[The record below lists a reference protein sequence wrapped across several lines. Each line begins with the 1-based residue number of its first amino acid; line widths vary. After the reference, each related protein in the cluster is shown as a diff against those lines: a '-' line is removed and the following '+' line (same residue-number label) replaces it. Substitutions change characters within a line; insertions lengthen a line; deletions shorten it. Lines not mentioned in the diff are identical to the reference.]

1 MVFEVVYM
9 TVPALLNPKMTAN
22 WEKGLDGITKGTVDF
37 WEYRTKLEH
46 FIRTETE
53 KMIGQNIKDELA
65 DRISSYAG
73 KNATGAGARRKIGVK
88 CPVCGGEM
96 VTTPFGYGCG
106 NYKKDKSGCNFNI
119 GEIAGMVI
127 PEEQVRKLIENGI
140 TDTIRGFKS
149 KTGRKFD
156 ARLRLNKDEQTG
168 KVSASFDFENVKP
181 QK

>member
-1 MVFEVVYM
+1 
-9 TVPALLNPKMTAN
+9 
-22 WEKGLDGITKGTVDF
+22 
-37 WEYRTKLEH
+37 
-46 FIRTETE
+46 
-53 KMIGQNIKDELA
+53 
-65 DRISSYAG
+65 
-73 KNATGAGARRKIGVK
+73 
-88 CPVCGGEM
+88 M

-156 ARLRLNKDEQTG
+156 AC
-168 KVSASFDFENVKP
+168 P
-181 QK
+181 QA